1 MPDASFKLILML
13 GLPVGIPAILLY
25 EIWCQKISR
34 KPRPDIDPL
43 LTWLNIVWVA
53 GMGTSLLIL
62 ALAVV
67 GLTRLVFGV

>member
-1 MPDASFKLILML
+1 MHDHGLILLLFL
-13 GLPVGIPAILLY
+13 GLPLGIPIILLRELWLKVRGVKDVDIEKLAAMGVILLY
-25 EIWCQKISR
+25 S
-34 KPRPDIDPL
+34 
-43 LTWLNIVWVA
+43 